1 MKEKGE
7 GRWGQEE
14 KVGRVGDAGEEGGRE
29 GSTRQN
35 ARGCERGFRALKSDF
50 FFMAK
55 IFFSYDIYC
64 LIHIKVDEEIGQ

>member
-29 GSTRQN
+29 GSTGRN
-35 ARGCERGFRALKSDF
+35 ARGCERGFRA
-50 FFMAK
+50 
-55 IFFSYDIYC
+55 
-64 LIHIKVDEEIGQ
+64 